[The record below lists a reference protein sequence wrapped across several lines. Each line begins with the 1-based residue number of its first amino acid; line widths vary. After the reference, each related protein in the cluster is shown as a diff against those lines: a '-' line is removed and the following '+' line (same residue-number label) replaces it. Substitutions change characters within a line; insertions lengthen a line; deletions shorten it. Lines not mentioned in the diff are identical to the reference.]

1 MNKTGIR
8 NLAPKIISILFAL
21 VLWIY
26 VMSVINPRVS
36 RDLVNVPVKLVNLE
50 ELKAQGLVLV
60 GSEDFRVRVRLTGRR
75 DEVFKISPEQIQ
87 IKADLRGYKLGV
99 NNVPLEISAP
109 NNIGIDVSPRFI
121 RVELEEITKKQRDVK
136 VLITGSPKK
145 NYVVGNLDYKPTA
158 IWIEGPESY
167 VNSVENVVAKLDVT
181 GETKN
186 LLLSLP
192 LKPVNSRGEEVPG
205 VEVKTAYVDVSLSI
219 DLLKS
224 VPIKPDLQVTTG
236 DGHVI
241 SNVEINPKEVILKGQ
256 EEILKGITEITTD
269 IVQVENLA
277 TDQVIETKLKLPQ
290 GVTLQEEVPITVSIS
305 LQKVEEETYKIP
317 KDKIIFNN
325 LNEKLKVD
333 KNNIPESVDV
343 KVVALRSVLDSIKE
357 SDISIEVDLNELN
370 ANEYTIEP
378 VVQLPFTIEK
388 DVKELQLNPET
399 INIKLVEKK

>member
-21 VLWIY
+21 VLWVY

-256 EEILKGITEITTD
+256 EEILKGITEIITD

-277 TDQVIETKLKLPQ
+277 TDEVIETKLKLPQ

-357 SDISIEVDLNELN
+357 SDISIEVDLKELT

>member
-36 RDLVNVPVKLVNLE
+36 SDLANIPVKLVNLE
-50 ELKAQGLVLV
+50 ELKEQGLVIA
-60 GSEDFRVRVRLTGRR
+60 GSEDFKVRVRLTGRR
-75 DEVFKISPEQIQ
+75 DEVFKVSPEQIQ

-99 NNVPLEISAP
+99 NNIPLEVSAP
-109 NNIGIDVSPRFI
+109 NNIGVDVSPRFI
-121 RVELEEITKKQRDVK
+121 RVELEEIIKKQRDVK

-145 NYVVGNLDYKPTA
+145 NYVVGNLEYKPTV

-181 GETKN
+181 GESKN

-205 VEVKTAYVDVSLSI
+205 VEVKTAYADVSLDI
-219 DLLKS
+219 NLLKS

-236 DGHVI
+236 DGYII

-256 EEILKGITEITTD
+256 EEILKGITDITTD
-269 IVQVENLA
+269 IVKAENLT

-290 GVTLQEEVPITVSIS
+290 GVTLQEEIPITVSIS
-305 LQKVEEETYKIP
+305 LENVEEETYKIS

-343 KVVALRSVLDSIKE
+343 KIVALRSVLDSIKE
-357 SDISIEVDLNELN
+357 SDINIEVDLKELT

-378 VVQLPFTIEK
+378 VVQLPFIIEK
-388 DVKELQLNPET
+388 DVKELQLNPKT

>member
-1 MNKTGIR
+1 
-8 NLAPKIISILFAL
+8 
-21 VLWIY
+21 
-26 VMSVINPRVS
+26 
-36 RDLVNVPVKLVNLE
+36 
-50 ELKAQGLVLV
+50 
-60 GSEDFRVRVRLTGRR
+60 
-75 DEVFKISPEQIQ
+75 
-87 IKADLRGYKLGV
+87 
-99 NNVPLEISAP
+99 
-109 NNIGIDVSPRFI
+109 
-121 RVELEEITKKQRDVK
+121 
-136 VLITGSPKK
+136 

-256 EEILKGITEITTD
+256 EEVLKGITEITTD
-269 IVQVENLA
+269 IVQVESLT

-305 LQKVEEETYKIP
+305 LEKVEEETYKIP

-357 SDISIEVDLNELN
+357 NDISIEVDLNELN

-378 VVQLPFTIEK
+378 VVQLPFIIEK
-388 DVKELQLNPET
+388 DVKELQLNPKT

>member
-50 ELKAQGLVLV
+50 ELKKQGIVIV

-87 IKADLRGYKLGV
+87 IEADLRGYKLGV
-99 NNVPLEISAP
+99 NNVPLEISAL

-121 RVELEEITKKQRDVK
+121 RVELEGIIKKQRDVK
-136 VLITGSPKK
+136 VSITGSPKK

-305 LQKVEEETYKIP
+305 LEKVEEETFKIP

-343 KVVALRSVLDSIKE
+343 KVVALRNVLDSIKE

-378 VVQLPFTIEK
+378 VVQLPFIIER
-388 DVKELQLNPET
+388 DVKEVQLSPET

>member
-50 ELKAQGLVLV
+50 ELKKQGLVIV

-87 IKADLRGYKLGV
+87 IEADLRGYKLGV
-99 NNVPLEISAP
+99 NNVPLEVSAL

-121 RVELEEITKKQRDVK
+121 RVELEEIIKKQRDVK
-136 VLITGSPKK
+136 VSITGSPKK

-241 SNVEINPKEVILKGQ
+241 NNVEINPKEVILKGQ

-305 LQKVEEETYKIP
+305 LEKVEEETYKIP

-357 SDISIEVDLNELN
+357 NDISIEVDLKELT

-378 VVQLPFTIEK
+378 VVQLPFIIGK
-388 DVKELQLNPET
+388 DVKEVQLDPET

>member
-21 VLWIY
+21 VLWVY

-269 IVQVENLA
+269 IVQVENLT

-357 SDISIEVDLNELN
+357 SDISIEVDLKELT